1 MMKVKLIDC
10 TKNGIDKIARMGRS
24 TKLNDLPEKWDD
36 KWGTREK
43 FVKSLMMVG
52 HLGILEHITFTFH
65 VSGISRNLT
74 HQLVRHRI
82 ASYLQQSNRK
92 VIPKMQDYMAPPS
105 VEDGIVQGK
114 FNEAMVDAW
123 SNYHEAIDSGI
134 PIEDA
139 RYLLPS
145 GYFTHI
151 AITMNARQLLHFF
164 ELRCHKSAQ
173 WEIREMAD
181 MMLRICHKEYP
192 VVFENLMMKD
202 VTIPDSVK
210 DVVNVK
216 YLGIRISADGKTVW
230 INNEEKC
237 LFRAQEIKQIEIDDE
252 RKK

>member
-1 MMKVKLIDC
+1 MKVELIDC
-10 TKNGIDKIARMGRS
+10 TEDGIDKIARMGKS
-24 TKLNDLPEKWDD
+24 TKLNDLPVKWND

-43 FVKSLMMVG
+43 FVRSLMNMG

-92 VIPKMQDYMAPPS
+92 VIPKMQDYIIPS
-105 VEDGIVQGK
+105 SVKKSIVEDK
-114 FNEAMVDAW
+114 FNESMMNAW

-134 PIEDA
+134 PVEDA

-151 AITMNARQLLHFF
+151 AMTMNARQLLHFF

-173 WEIREMAD
+173 WEIREMANK
-181 MMLRICHKEYP
+181 MLKICKEKYP
-192 VVFENLMMKD
+192 VVFEHEMFN
-202 VTIPDSVK
+202 IVK
-210 DVVNVK
+210 
-216 YLGIRISADGKTVW
+216 
-230 INNEEKC
+230 
-237 LFRAQEIKQIEIDDE
+237 
-252 RKK
+252 